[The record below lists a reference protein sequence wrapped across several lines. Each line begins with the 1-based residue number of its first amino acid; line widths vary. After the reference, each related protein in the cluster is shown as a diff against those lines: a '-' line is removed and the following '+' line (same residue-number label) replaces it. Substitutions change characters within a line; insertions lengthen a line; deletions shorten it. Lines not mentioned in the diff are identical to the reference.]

1 MRRLFSIWLLV
12 LLLLPVQG
20 QIARHPFHVPV
31 ATEQGGGYDSD
42 LETYINGLTTEL
54 SSGQLDKLNT
64 FFTDLKSDLGITNL
78 SDVFDAMYI
87 LANETSES
95 SLRNAVE
102 RDHDC
107 TNYSASFTTLE
118 GFTGNGTSQYISTDF
133 VPSTD
138 GVNFTQNSGAIGV
151 YSRTAANPANEGCY
165 LGVSDGVQNTCL
177 QPYSSGEIVF
187 SLNDVTVSYTETTS
201 NAHAALWITTRTSS
215 SAVILYKNKT
225 TSTSDPATANSVGL
239 PTMEFNIL
247 ARKNYTREFYSV
259 AQVSLAFVAE
269 HITTAMRDAIVDNFE
284 AYMDSNSKGIIP

>member
-1 MRRLFSIWLLV
+1 MRRLFSVWLLV
-12 LLLLPVQG
+12 LLLLPLQG

-31 ATEQGGGYDSD
+31 VTEQGGAGYDSD
-42 LETYINGLTTEL
+42 LETYIDGLTTEL

-78 SDVFDAMYI
+78 SDVFDVMYI
-87 LANETSES
+87 LANETEEA

-107 TNYSASFTTLE
+107 TNNGASFTTLE
-118 GFTGNGTSQYISTDF
+118 GFTGNGTSQYISTDYI
-133 VPSTD
+133 PSTD
-138 GVNFTQNSGAIGV
+138 SVNFTRNNGAIGA

-165 LGVSDGVQNTCL
+165 IGVSDGIEQTSL
-177 QPYSSGEIVF
+177 QPFSSGEMVYHV
-187 SLNDVTVSYTETTS
+187 NDGTLSYVENTS
-201 NAHAALWITTRTSS
+201 NAHAALWITTRSNSTT
-215 SAVILYKNKT
+215 VTLYKNKT
-225 TSTSDPATANSVGL
+225 ANASATANSVGL

-247 ARKNYTREFYSV
+247 ARKNYTREYYSTS
-259 AQVSLAFVAE
+259 QLSLVFVAE

>member
-1 MRRLFSIWLLV
+1 MRRLFSVWLLV
-12 LLLLPVQG
+12 LLLLPLQG

-31 ATEQGGGYDSD
+31 VTEQGGAGYDSD
-42 LETYINGLTTEL
+42 LETYIDGLTTEL

-87 LANETSES
+87 LANETEEA

-107 TNYSASFTTLE
+107 TNYSASFTSLE

-138 GVNFTQNSGAIGV
+138 GVNFTLNSGSIGV
-151 YSRTAANPANEGCY
+151 YSRTAANPTNEGCY
-165 LGVSDGVQNTCL
+165 IGVSDGVEQSSI
-177 QPYSSGEIVF
+177 QPYNSGEMVYHV
-187 SLNDVTVSYTETTS
+187 NDATLSYVENTT
-201 NAHAALWITTRTSS
+201 NAHAALWIATRPNSTTVT
-215 SAVILYKNKT
+215 LYKNKT
-225 TSTSDPATANSVGL
+225 ANTSATANSVGL
-239 PTMEFNIL
+239 PTLEFNIL
-247 ARKNYTREFYSV
+247 ARKNYTREYYSTS
-259 AQVSLAFVAE
+259 QVSLVFIAE